1 MFENFCVAVFMFI
14 VVWAAASAFYKGYKS
29 KDHDREM
36 LKRTGIV
43 PDDNEDDG
51 LLNSDGRPDM

>member
-1 MFENFCVAVFMFI
+1 MFEKICVAIVMLI
-14 VVWAAASAFYKGYKS
+14 VVWFGASAFYKGYKS

-36 LKRTGIV
+36 LKRTDMV
-43 PDDNEDDG
+43 LDDIEDDD